1 MNEGLYDPACRDL
14 AEHFLSDRRQPVPPA
29 VVEALARDFQATAEG
44 FLSVLD
50 GGLRPP
56 LR

>member
-1 MNEGLYDPACRDL
+1 MSGDLYDPACRDL
-14 AEHFLSDRRQPVPPA
+14 AEHFLSDRRQPVPEA
-29 VVEALARDFQATAEG
+29 VIEALARDFQHTAEG